1 MFGGINMKE
10 IDRQSNIQ
18 NEIKKILKEV
28 NYIYQGFYNFKLQV
42 VNAYIDR
49 YCIIDEFEEFDYGS
63 QDFDNC
69 LEFLENKLK
78 KVFNDDNLYL
88 EEEVKGRWNIVLQK
102 GYKMKKEKFN
112 QKEYVNE
119 YKRKN
124 LINYQPMKD

>member
-42 VNAYIDR
+42 VNSYIDR

-88 EEEVKGRWNIVLQK
+88 EEEVKGRWNIVL
-102 GYKMKKEKFN
+102 
-112 QKEYVNE
+112 
-119 YKRKN
+119 
-124 LINYQPMKD
+124 